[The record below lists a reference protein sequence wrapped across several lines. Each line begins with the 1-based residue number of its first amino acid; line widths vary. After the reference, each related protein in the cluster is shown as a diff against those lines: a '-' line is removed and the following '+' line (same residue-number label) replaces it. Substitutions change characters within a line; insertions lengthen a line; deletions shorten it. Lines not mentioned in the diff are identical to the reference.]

1 MPPKMIRKK
10 TGATSANSTA
20 LTPRRFELSLFRNLP
35 DRGCLGRGENG
46 LMQLGSGKWGLDD
59 LRRAWIIQ

>member
-10 TGATSANSTA
+10 AGATSANSTA

-35 DRGCLGRGENG
+35 DRGCLGRGEIG
-46 LMQLGSGKWGLDD
+46 LMQLGSGK
-59 LRRAWIIQ
+59 